1 MATVLLVEDEEAV
14 RQLVRRILES
24 RGYKVLLARHGGE
37 ALELIHQRDLA
48 IHLLLT
54 DAVMPVLSG
63 PELLR
68 RAIALRPQMKLAIMS
83 GYTDRPAVTG
93 VPFIGK
99 PFTPAELERRV
110 REILDSATPTPVPVA
125 R

>member
-1 MATVLLVEDEEAV
+1 
-14 RQLVRRILES
+14 
-24 RGYKVLLARHGGE
+24 
-37 ALELIHQRDLA
+37 
-48 IHLLLT
+48 
-54 DAVMPVLSG
+54 MPVLSG

-68 RAIALRPQMKLAIMS
+68 RAIALRPAMKVAIMS

-110 REILDSATPTPVPVA
+110 REILEAPLPAPPA
-125 R
+125 LPK

>member
-1 MATVLLVEDEEAV
+1 
-14 RQLVRRILES
+14 
-24 RGYKVLLARHGGE
+24 
-37 ALELIHQRDLA
+37 
-48 IHLLLT
+48 
-54 DAVMPVLSG
+54 MPVLSG

-68 RAIALRPQMKLAIMS
+68 RAIGLRPQMKLAIMS

-110 REILDSATPTPVPVA
+110 REILDAPTPTPHPVA
-125 R
+125 QMTDETLEAA

>member
-1 MATVLLVEDEEAV
+1 
-14 RQLVRRILES
+14 RRTLEG

-37 ALELIHQRDLA
+37 ALAIIHQLEVP
-48 IHLLLT
+48 INLLLT

-68 RAIALRPQMKLAIMS
+68 RAIALRPDMKLAIMS
-83 GYTDRPAVTG
+83 GYTDRPTVTG

-110 REILDSATPTPVPVA
+110 REILDGRTPTPVPAAA